1 MKHAALPPSQRKISG
16 AFPTHFLRKMRQG
29 RFPVMHLKHSILFA
43 VLATVCGLTLSNL
56 TACDARSRH
65 HGITQPRPRMEV
77 VFVLDTTGSMS
88 DMIAGAKQK
97 VWAIANKLKSAQPTP
112 DIRFGIVGYRD
123 RGDEYVTKVFGLN
136 ANLDEVY
143 TNLYGFEAHGGG
155 DEPESVNE
163 ALHLAVRDL
172 QWSND
177 PGVLRV
183 IFLVGDAR
191 PHLDYQDDVN
201 YRKSC
206 NLANQK
212 GILINTLQC
221 GNLDGTEQVWR
232 EVASLTNGTF
242 AVILQD
248 GGSEKITTVYDDEI
262 MRLNLKLDTTV
273 ILFGSKIEQAS
284 AAANK
289 TLLSR
294 MAPEAVADRS
304 SFLGKSET
312 GAVMSGKG
320 DLLVEVINGRQQIDR
335 LDVKQLDPKLQA
347 MPEDERKELIEKKI
361 AERQALQSELA
372 KLVERHDADVAK
384 KLKAMEGKE
393 GVLELNAFEVLE
405 AQAKDKGY
413 RFKE

>member
-1 MKHAALPPSQRKISG
+1 M
-16 AFPTHFLRKMRQG
+16 
-29 RFPVMHLKHSILFA
+29 
-43 VLATVCGLTLSNL
+43 
-56 TACDARSRH
+56 
-65 HGITQPRPRMEV
+65 
-77 VFVLDTTGSMS
+77 
-88 DMIAGAKQK
+88 
-97 VWAIANKLKSAQPTP
+97 
-112 DIRFGIVGYRD
+112 
-123 RGDEYVTKVFGLN
+123 
-136 ANLDEVY
+136 
-143 TNLYGFEAHGGG
+143 
-155 DEPESVNE
+155 
-163 ALHLAVRDL
+163 RDL

-320 DLLVEVINGRQQIDR
+320 DLLVEVINGRQQIDS

-372 KLVERHDADVAK
+372 KLVERRDADVAK

>member
-1 MKHAALPPSQRKISG
+1 MRKDR
-16 AFPTHFLRKMRQG
+16 FLH
-29 RFPVMHLKHSILFA
+29 MHLKQSILYA

-56 TACDARSRH
+56 TACDTKSRH
-65 HGITQPRPRMEV
+65 HCIKQPRPRMEV

-88 DMIAGAKQK
+88 GMIAGAKQK

-112 DIRFGIVGYRD
+112 DIRFGLVGYRD

-136 ANLDEVY
+136 ANLDQVY
-143 TNLYGFEAHGGG
+143 NNLYAFQAQGGG

-163 ALHLAVRDL
+163 ALYRAVRDL
-172 QWSND
+172 QWSTD
-177 PGVLRV
+177 PRVLRV

-201 YRKSC
+201 YRKTC
-206 NLANQK
+206 RLANRK

-232 EVASLTNGTF
+232 EVASLTNGTY
-242 AVILQD
+242 ASILQN
-248 GGSEKITTVYDDEI
+248 GGSQNITTAYDEEI
-262 MRLNLKLDTTV
+262 MRLNLKLDSTV
-273 ILFGSKIEQAS
+273 ILFGSKAEQAN
-284 AAANK
+284 AAENK
-289 TLLSR
+289 ALLSR

-304 SFLGKSET
+304 SFLGKGEA

-320 DLLVEVINGRQQIDR
+320 DLVVEVMNGRQQIDS

-347 MPEDERKELIEKKI
+347 MPEKERKELIVKKV
-361 AERQALQSELA
+361 AERRALQTELA
-372 KLVERHDADVAK
+372 KLVGRRDADVAK
-384 KLKAMEGKE
+384 KLKSMEGKE